1 MKVGVQRLAVVLPRE
16 EQGEEEQEDSLTDR
30 KAAGEDQEVAPLGKE
45 PELVGEDQQG
55 PARIPSVEIDVE
67 EEATLASQ
75 EGVQVPGGT
84 QGKGAATSTSGSS
97 RARRKGRKDV
107 NYKE

>member
-1 MKVGVQRLAVVLPRE
+1 M
-16 EQGEEEQEDSLTDR
+16 GE
-30 KAAGEDQEVAPLGKE
+30 E

-55 PARIPSVEIDVE
+55 PARSPSPERDVE
-67 EEATLASQ
+67 GEATLASQ

-84 QGKGAATSTSGSS
+84 PGKGAGTSTSGSS
-97 RARRKGRKDV
+97 QVRRKGRKDV